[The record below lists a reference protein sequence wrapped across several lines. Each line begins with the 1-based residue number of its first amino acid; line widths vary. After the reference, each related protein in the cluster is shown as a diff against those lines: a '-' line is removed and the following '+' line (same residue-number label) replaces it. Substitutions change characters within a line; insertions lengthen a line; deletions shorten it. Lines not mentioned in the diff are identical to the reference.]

1 MQLLKV
7 TIFCCLSILIA
18 KTAYSQNP
26 GMIHSGEINFE
37 MRVNNYAIL
46 SEYYENDKLSPGKQ
60 QFAQQYKADKPQF
73 GVSNF
78 ALSFNDNYSLYA
90 HDNTAKIPDVS
101 LIIIRNIVY
110 SDLKKHVSIS
120 QKNIIDDQ
128 FLVSDSTRKI
138 QWKITNET
146 KEIAGFNCRRAN
158 AVIMDSVYVVAFY
171 TDQIVP
177 RSGPE
182 SFTGLP
188 GMILGVA
195 LPHEHITW
203 FATGVINKQVSDGDI
218 KPPSGGKK
226 INNNELLKILLDNQL
241 LKMDMLTRP
250 LFLRNYMF

>member
-1 MQLLKV
+1 MQLLKI
-7 TIFCCLSILIA
+7 TIFCCLSILID
-18 KTAYSQNP
+18 KTAYSQNSP
-26 GMIHSGEINFE
+26 MVHEGEIDFE

-46 SEYYENDKLSPGKQ
+46 NLYYENDKLSPGKQ
-60 QFAQQYKADKPQF
+60 QFAEQYKANKPQF
-73 GVSNF
+73 GISNF
-78 ALSFNDNYSLYA
+78 TLSFNDGYSIYA
-90 HDNTAKIPDVS
+90 HNDTPKISDVS

-110 SDLKKHVSIS
+110 SDLKKHISIS
-120 QKNIIDDQ
+120 KKNIIDDQ
-128 FLVSDSTRKI
+128 YLVSDSTRKI

-195 LPHEHITW
+195 LPHEHMTW
-203 FATGVINKQVSDGDI
+203 FATRVVNKQVFDGDI
-218 KPPSGGKK
+218 QPPSGGKK
-226 INNNELLKILLDNQL
+226 INNSELLKILLDNPL